1 MICPLE
7 LRGQLALT
15 AAPAVFALA
24 VFALVAASTMILAAA
39 SALAL
44 RAASALA
51 ALALSEGF
59 FDLDEVLEMSE
70 SSRGRF

>member
-15 AAPAVFALA
+15 AAPAVFALT
-24 VFALVAASTMILAAA
+24 AASTMVLAASSALALPAA

-44 RAASALA
+44 P
-51 ALALSEGF
+51 EGF
-59 FDLDEVLEMSE
+59 FVDEVLEGMSE
-70 SSRGRF
+70 SFRDSF